1 MSTNSLTLASAT
13 GMTDRDLA
21 DEIRYFDLL
30 AMARIAWLYGDDD
43 TAGDKLED
51 KARRLA
57 HRCADRGFY
66 APLLDL
72 LDRAYA

>member
-1 MSTNSLTLASAT
+1 MSANCQTLAAVT
-13 GMTDRDLA
+13 GMSDQDVA

-30 AMARIAWLYGDDD
+30 AMAKIAWLYGDND

-66 APLLDL
+66 SPLLDL

>member
-13 GMTDRDLA
+13 GMSDADLA

-30 AMARIAWLYGDDD
+30 AMAKVAWLYSDDD
-43 TAGDKLED
+43 AAGDKLAD

-66 APLLDL
+66 GPLIDQ